1 MLSSLVLA
9 AAITIP
15 PYPDATAFCSQH
27 VIGAPNRGLLGS
39 SINWTAYHSA
49 DAPETVVAWYQR
61 QFAAGLHKREGKADV
76 WRIPAEKPEAVLSV
90 TAAVDAPSPTASC
103 TDRPPATARTIILV
117 SSMTRHAA
125 ARPDRGQ
132 AESSTGPAAHPATTR
147 RIRNLR

>member
-61 QFAAGLHKREGKADV
+61 QFAAGLHTREGKADV
-76 WRIPAEKPEAVLSV
+76 WRIPADQPEAVLSV
-90 TAAVDAPSPTASC
+90 TAVADAPSPIAAC
-103 TDRPPATARTIILV
+103 KERPPATARTVILM
-117 SSMTRHAA
+117 STMTRHADA
-125 ARPDRGQ
+125 P
-132 AESSTGPAAHPATTR
+132 PAAGVEVVREPRQLTGDGAPDLH
-147 RIRNLR
+147 